1 MMFTLFFVLG
11 AGLPSATASKPK
23 ANAPDSLRPREH
35 AVTLLSNLPL
45 PRKEPEYVALKGT
58 GGGLDVLEAKEEEV
72 GNDKIYRPWKT
83 RFDLQPYDLGS
94 PEFLKP
100 ENRMGY
106 RHFYV
111 ANPNLALAPN
121 SLDRH
126 AQATVEFMFG
136 LTALVTTICGIL
148 VIQGMQVLDTDN
160 LDFQAYQKHM
170 IRVIAVAAAPWLL
183 LGVWLLSIFASGV
196 ANPMRDPRMAYH
208 WQCNSMAWF
217 LLVAPLVNMLYF
229 SVHALW
235 ISKMFFHI
243 ESQPNYTMG
252 RMFTQSK
259 EKQYLAGK
267 EDKLTQFLRHATST
281 YCRWG
286 LLILE
291 VLCGVF
297 GYLLVT
303 FRMGANSQLCQPDVY
318 WATNAL
324 VITVAI
330 VIFFTGLTFACSI
343 CIGLYSQSPWLQDFY
358 SSFCETRLL
367 ETMAK
372 EEYQD
377 ARDWDA
383 FRSQQ
388 IADAEAAE
396 NFDEWADFQQSLKDD
411 HDRHQHILSEHVKYV
426 KATSV
431 PPPERFQE
439 DKPLVVWDDEE
450 VAEEF
455 SAMLG
460 PVTQVQ
466 STMLPPILVQG
477 SPAPTTFLAPAPT
490 MFLPPVTPPA
500 PTMFLPPIA
509 RQVSPTAMFPTMVP
523 TSSRPVTVRSS
534 SLTNVE
540 DPLQQWKSAGFGIP
554 TSAPALA
561 TNTALVVPPTNI
573 SISPRVAFG

>member
-1 MMFTLFFVLG
+1 
-11 AGLPSATASKPK
+11 
-23 ANAPDSLRPREH
+23 
-35 AVTLLSNLPL
+35 
-45 PRKEPEYVALKGT
+45 
-58 GGGLDVLEAKEEEV
+58 
-72 GNDKIYRPWKT
+72 
-83 RFDLQPYDLGS
+83 
-94 PEFLKP
+94 
-100 ENRMGY
+100 
-106 RHFYV
+106 
-111 ANPNLALAPN
+111 
-121 SLDRH
+121 
-126 AQATVEFMFG
+126 
-136 LTALVTTICGIL
+136 
-148 VIQGMQVLDTDN
+148 
-160 LDFQAYQKHM
+160 
-170 IRVIAVAAAPWLL
+170 
-183 LGVWLLSIFASGV
+183 
-196 ANPMRDPRMAYH
+196 
-208 WQCNSMAWF
+208 
-217 LLVAPLVNMLYF
+217 
-229 SVHALW
+229 VHALW
-235 ISKMFFHI
+235 MSKMFFHI

-303 FRMGANSQLCQPDVY
+303 FRMGANSQFCQPDVY

-330 VIFFTGLTFACSI
+330 VIFFTGLAFACSI
-343 CIGLYSQSPWLQDFY
+343 CIGVYSQSPWLQDFY
-358 SSFCETRLL
+358 SSFWETHLL
-367 ETMAK
+367 DTMAK

-388 IADAEAAE
+388 IADAEEAE

-426 KATSV
+426 KATSM

-450 VAEEF
+450 VAEDF

-466 STMLPPILVQG
+466 STILPPILVQG
-477 SPAPTTFLAPAPT
+477 SPAPTTFMAPAPT

-509 RQVSPTAMFPTMVP
+509 QQVTPAAMFPTMVP
-523 TSSRPVTVRSS
+523 TSSRPVTVRSV
-534 SLTNVE
+534 SLSTVE